1 VKPTPRTALLGPLHM
16 PLFHELT
23 LPILQPTS
31 GLDAESVLQ
40 VMEFLKEYV
49 RASPG
54 QRVS

>member
-1 VKPTPRTALLGPLHM
+1 M
-16 PLFHELT
+16 PLFRELT

-31 GLDAESVLQ
+31 GLDAESALQ

-54 QRVS
+54 RRVS